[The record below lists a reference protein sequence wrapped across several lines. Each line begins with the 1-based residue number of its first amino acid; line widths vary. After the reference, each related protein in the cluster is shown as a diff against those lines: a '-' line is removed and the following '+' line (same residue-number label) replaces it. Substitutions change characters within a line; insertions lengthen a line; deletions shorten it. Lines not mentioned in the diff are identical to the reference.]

1 MAGSGSAI
9 KEGDLAP
16 MCFQLIDFQIV
27 VKALAPGPC
36 QPHRT
41 LGETDTK
48 KGKTIRFFLH
58 LVEQVLEISNEF
70 ISGFKA
76 VIEFAI
82 NPSIRI
88 REHRHCTPKQHDLL
102 LLNTNR

>member
-9 KEGDLAP
+9 KEGDLEP

-27 VKALAPGPC
+27 VKASVPGPC

-58 LVEQVLEISNEF
+58 LVDYYDKLSNFMRALLALESFSN
-70 ISGFKA
+70 
-76 VIEFAI
+76 
-82 NPSIRI
+82 SIRMDEMKDSLI
-88 REHRHCTPKQHDLL
+88 
-102 LLNTNR
+102 

>member
-9 KEGDLAP
+9 KEGDLEP

-27 VKALAPGPC
+27 VKALVPGPF

-58 LVEQVLEISNEF
+58 LVDQTPKISNLLEDLRKVKEF
-70 ISGFKA
+70 IKSVDA
-76 VIEFAI
+76 QSSTI
-82 NPSIRI
+82 S
-88 REHRHCTPKQHDLL
+88 Q
-102 LLNTNR
+102 